1 MTSLEAVR
9 RPFAAFFEQALGPS
23 WVLRDLSRPRFGS
36 RLPLVDDEDD
46 EDDADA
52 SDEP

>member
-9 RPFAAFFEQALGPS
+9 RPFAAFFEQAFGPS
-23 WVLRDLSRPRFGS
+23 WVLRDLARPWFGS
-36 RLPLVDDEDD
+36 RLPLVDEDD
-46 EDDADA
+46 DVDGA